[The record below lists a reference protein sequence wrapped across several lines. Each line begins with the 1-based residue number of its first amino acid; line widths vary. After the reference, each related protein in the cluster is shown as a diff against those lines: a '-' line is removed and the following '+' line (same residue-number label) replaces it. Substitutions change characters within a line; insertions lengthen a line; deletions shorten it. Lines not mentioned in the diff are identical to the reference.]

1 MALWLHNMAP
11 QLLCLQ
17 VNRAT
22 SPGMCA
28 RAFDRLVN
36 SPPGGFNQDT
46 LAARAAALKGVMD
59 QARVLGLCWCSSAS
73 GPL

>member
-1 MALWLHNMAP
+1 MALWLLKRAAL
-11 QLLCLQ
+11 LLCLQ

-22 SPGMCA
+22 SPEMCA

-46 LAARAAALKGVMD
+46 LAARATALKGVMD
-59 QARVLGLCWCSSAS
+59 QARVLGLCWRSSAC
-73 GPL
+73 GPQ

>member
-1 MALWLHNMAP
+1 MALWLLKMAAL
-11 QLLCLQ
+11 LLCLQ

-22 SPGMCA
+22 SPEMCA

-59 QARVLGLCWCSSAS
+59 QARVLGLCWRSSAFC
-73 GPL
+73 PQ